1 MNSSKPRKSQDS
13 ENHVKIS
20 TRKSSSFRTTNN
32 NLIEKIESKLNNLLS
47 ANSLTSN
54 DYDISFILID
64 DSDNLLQI
72 LTTISSEQEFIL
84 ITSYFEI
91 RILFETILKWFQTQT
106 SVNMSNKNNILT
118 NLILHIKLIII
129 GNDQYFNKYAQIYV
143 ELLKNNESLI
153 QFLKHFFIPRSTS
166 ILATYMCKLSHI
178 YNSLFGD
185 EFWSKLDTDMKNC
198 CYKDVESR
206 IIKYVNLSWKDY
218 SILPL
223 QIGEIMLNQQ
233 SDESTPQFLP
243 FLFDIRIGFPTKYQ
257 TQQSNEII
265 DNNIIDLTKYNQ
277 ISKSNSLTHFNINN
291 SSSLASNSASN
302 SPALIKTNERLF
314 QYTNTSS
321 TSSVMTTSNNTTNNS
336 NSNRYSPPNSPNTS
350 INNNDELGYNLQ
362 LDYWTICSSLTS
374 TFSTPAMLSN
384 INSSIINKNNSVN
397 SNDLVNS
404 LTNTSISSPS
414 NFPKTTKSSTKAL
427 FKSLHIYRSQLIKT
441 TLNNTPLQS
450 SITFNSNISLSTSC
464 NNSESQNLTIIYV
477 IKEKKQKS
485 LLFHS
490 FV

>member
-1 MNSSKPRKSQDS
+1 MNSSKPRKSTDS

-20 TRKSSSFRTTNN
+20 TRKSSSFRITNN
-32 NLIEKIESKLNNLLS
+32 NLIEKIESKLNNLLNTS
-47 ANSLTSN
+47 SLTSN

-91 RILFETILKWFQTQT
+91 RILFETILKWFLAQT
-106 SVNMSNKNNILT
+106 SQNIANKNNILT
-118 NLILHIKLIII
+118 NLISHIKLILI

-143 ELLKNNESLI
+143 ELLKTNENLI

-185 EFWSKLDTDMKNC
+185 EFWSKLDTDMKNV

-218 SILPL
+218 SVLPL

-257 TQQSNEII
+257 QTQQSNEII

-277 ISKSNSLTHFNINN
+277 ISKSNSLTHFNNNN
-291 SSSLASNSASN
+291 SSILTTNSASN
-302 SPALIKTNERLF
+302 SPALIKTNDRLF
-314 QYTNTSS
+314 QYANTSS
-321 TSSVMTTSNNTTNNS
+321 SSSVNTNNNTNS
-336 NSNRYSPPNSPNTS
+336 NSNRYSPPNSPITS
-350 INNNDELGYNLQ
+350 INSNDEMGYNLQ
-362 LDYWTICSSLTS
+362 LDYWTICTSLSS
-374 TFSTPAMLSN
+374 TFSTPTMLSN
-384 INSSIINKNNSVN
+384 MSINNKMTNSSN
-397 SNDLVNS
+397 SNDLINS
-404 LTNTSISSPS
+404 LTNTSISNSS
-414 NFPKTTKSSTKAL
+414 NLSKTNKSSTKAL

-450 SITFNSNISLSTSC
+450 SSTFNSNITSNTNC
-464 NNSESQNLTIIYV
+464 NNNDSQNLTIIYV

-485 LLFHS
+485 WF
-490 FV
+490 FIFFF